1 METAPVHPTI
11 SEAEVQHLAHLARL
25 QLTPEERET
34 MREDLSSILGYF
46 QQLSAVETGGLE
58 EMQRPVALVNVLRD
72 DQPSQPFPPEVL
84 AALAPEMQD
93 GFVKVPRT
101 VEAD

>member
-72 DQPSQPFPPEVL
+72 DQPSQPSPLKCWLPSR
-84 AALAPEMQD
+84 
-93 GFVKVPRT
+93 PRCKT
-101 VEAD
+101 AS